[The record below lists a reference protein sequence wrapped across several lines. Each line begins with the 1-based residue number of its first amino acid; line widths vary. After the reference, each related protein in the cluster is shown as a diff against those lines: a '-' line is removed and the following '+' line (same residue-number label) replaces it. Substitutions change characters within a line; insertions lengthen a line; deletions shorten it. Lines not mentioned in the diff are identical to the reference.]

1 MICIIAATGRPRR
14 PYRVLSVTTNPR
26 IQGLST
32 TRLIAMGLA
41 SIGAIALTWFTWSI
55 HGGDD
60 TIPTL
65 VQVLGFLCYAACA
78 VALHPRLGRRR
89 WRYIALVGAFAS
101 VLLIGPSISAINWC
115 LSQLHNAG
123 VLTPRALTFG
133 IIYSGVAGVIIAT
146 SFSAIVLYIV
156 TRSRLVAASVLVAT
170 LMLALLIRDTSDMA
184 VAVLG
189 SLWHAIV
196 GGALL
201 WWGWRASSR
210 FGPGRCTHCGYDI
223 RGLAP
228 GAALCP
234 ECGQSITSPNAGPP
248 PAPASS
254 PAAPGSAPP

>member
-41 SIGAIALTWFTWSI
+41 SVGAITLAYFTWSI

-60 TIPTL
+60 TIPML

-101 VLLIGPSISAINWC
+101 VFLVSPVIIVINWC
-115 LSQLHNAG
+115 LMQLRDAG
-123 VLTPRALTFG
+123 VLTPHIHSHCIT
-133 IIYSGVAGVIIAT
+133 YSPVAAVIIAT
-146 SFSAIVLYIV
+146 SFSAVVLYIV

-170 LMLALLIRDTSDMA
+170 LMLALLIRDTSDTA

-201 WWGWRASSR
+201 WWGWRASR
-210 FGPGRCTHCGYDI
+210 HFGPGRCTHCGYDI

-234 ECGQSITSPNAGPP
+234 ECGQPITSPNADPP

-254 PAAPGSAPP
+254 PAAPASAPP